1 MLNKTKR
8 LLKKAYFQRILLLSF
23 YFIFG
28 FSFFGFALNFNS
40 QPFVSSA
47 QAAVSYDYHFWTYRI
62 DSSGRNIWQDLGDIK
77 DWAIQHGFPG
87 TVNYFRALGMVRFDQ
102 SIFFVTDDNQ
112 IWKYFTRSGEWKS
125 GGSVESWACSVGNC
139 QVKTIKAVGFDR
151 NNAAY
156 IVTDDNH
163 FWRYYIQPS
172 SSSTSGTY
180 GHTSSYPG
188 INYLQSN
195 PDYESYKGSSGYS
208 SSFTTVTQGSDPNN
222 PPEPNL
228 SGYTCTYKGSYCY
241 KDENGIWNCRF
252 IWECM
257 PEGSFTKTTGDVEH
271 IWTDLG
277 SVAEWA
283 QRHRNSQLTS
293 IKALGFTSYGSQW
306 FVTDDDHQWEYW
318 NGTWNDGG
326 SISSWSQRAGN
337 SQIKS
342 LEAFDFNKIS
352 GSDKVYIIEKRSKE
366 IPSTL
371 IIENFSANPSSGTVP
386 LNDVDL
392 TVSVGGTA
400 AGSIRYYFD
409 CTNDGQWDFI
419 SDWISD
425 NPYTKYD
432 VCDYNTEG
440 NYTVKAMVEREGLS
454 AEDTIVI
461 NVSKETPGE
470 SSVSVSKTARN
481 ITTGQD
487 WSNQINAS
495 PGNEIEF
502 RLEVSCTGSLPA
514 TDVEVWDI
522 LPEGLIYVDGS
533 TKIDDVSVG
542 NNDLIEDRLSI
553 GDLDAGESKEITFKA
568 TVDSS
573 ETFYQETTSLI
584 NKGYVRANNASSVK
598 NTSKIVVSKK
608 APVFGVVYLNKLG
621 RNVSRNQTNFVQEI
635 TASLGEI
642 IEFSI
647 QIIAFNDS
655 VSDIT
660 VFDQLPSSLTY
671 INGSTSVNGQ
681 SVNDGITT
689 VNGLN
694 IGSLNANESKTIKFR
709 AKVVSAS
716 QNLQFNSAFASGN
729 NGQTTSGG
737 STKIIIG
744 PTTGNP
750 VKPPTGP
757 FNTYLL
763 SALIAV
769 VITGIIYVIVRRKEL
784 FKFFKKEQKNNQQ

>member
-8 LLKKAYFQRILLLSF
+8 LFKKTYFQRILLLSF
-23 YFIFG
+23 CFIFE
-28 FSFFGFALNFNS
+28 FSFFGFALSFNS

-47 QAAVSYDYHFWTYRI
+47 QAAVTYDYHFWTYRI

-112 IWKYFTRSGEWKS
+112 IWQYFTRSGEWKS

-163 FWRYYIQPS
+163 FWRYYI
-172 SSSTSGTY
+172 ST
-180 GHTSSYPG
+180 
-188 INYLQSN
+188 
-195 PDYESYKGSSGYS
+195 
-208 SSFTTVTQGSDPNN
+208 
-222 PPEPNL
+222 
-228 SGYTCTYKGSYCY
+228 
-241 KDENGIWNCRF
+241 
-252 IWECM
+252 
-257 PEGSFTKTTGDVEH
+257 EGSNL
-271 IWTDLG
+271 WTDLG

-318 NGTWNDGG
+318 NGRWNDGG

-409 CTNDGQWDFI
+409 CTNDGQWDYI

-461 NVSKETPGE
+461 NVTKETPRE

-481 ITTGQD
+481 LTTGQD

-522 LPEGLIYVDGS
+522 LPEGLTYVDGS